1 MFERAPNGYF
11 VRDLVVFNHLRRGG
25 YVAKGFVF
33 EAPDLT
39 NSPIGDLNEFQD
51 QLCLLLASLHENQR
65 LQVQYFC
72 DSDYRTDLLRYQ
84 AETERCSNVWTRR
97 ARNERFSRYWKA
109 MAEAPAREPLDRA
122 QYADL
127 MIWLPGDIL
136 TKTDRMSMAVGLE
149 AREPLLDYRLIEFA
163 ASLPASMRVKRGT
176 GKAIMKHAMERYLPH
191 DILYRPKMGFVT
203 PVSQWF
209 RGALVEQAR
218 GFATSSTLARSGWFD
233 MAEIERIVAAHQSG
247 RRAHGRLIW
256 QFFMLEKSLAKLF
269 WM

>member
-109 MAEAPAREPLDRA
+109 MAERKLRR
-122 QYADL
+122 QRV
-127 MIWLPGDIL
+127 IL
-136 TKTDRMSMAVGLE
+136 YVSRGLE
-149 AREPLLDYRLIEFA
+149 NVPKAFQ
-163 ASLPASMRVKRGT
+163 SKRAPNPMFSG
-176 GKAIMKHAMERYLPH
+176 
-191 DILYRPKMGFVT
+191 MG
-203 PVSQWF
+203 W
-209 RGALVEQAR
+209 
-218 GFATSSTLARSGWFD
+218 GW
-233 MAEIERIVAAHQSG
+233 
-247 RRAHGRLIW
+247 
-256 QFFMLEKSLAKLF
+256 
-269 WM
+269 